1 MSEFDKDANQSAFDK
16 EGKGDKSAFGQF
28 EKGQQSEAEGGEQ
41 KGEPLG
47 QDEIAQQKGEPLGQD
62 PIAVGQKGE
71 TLGDDKGGQRQYED
85 KGQRQQGDEDLD
97 EDSKSSLDGQGMK

>member
-1 MSEFDKDANQSAFDK
+1 MSEFDKGANEAGFGK
-16 EGKGDKSAFGQF
+16 EEKGDKSAFGQF
-28 EKGQQSEAEGGEQ
+28 EKGGQDQAEGGAQ

-47 QDEIAQQKGEPLGQD
+47 QDKIAQQKGEPLGQD

>member
-1 MSEFDKDANQSAFDK
+1 MGEFGK
-16 EGKGDKSAFGQF
+16 EEKGGKPAFGQF
-28 EKGQQSEAEGGEQ
+28 EKDQQGEIEGGEQ
-41 KGEPLG
+41 KGAPLG
-47 QDEIAQQKGEPLGQD
+47 QDKIGQQKGEPLGQD

-71 TLGDDKGGQRQYED
+71 VLGGDKGGQRQYED